1 MAPNLHLLYMTCE
14 LSFGFRWRETN
25 VICDASFL
33 FLHTRQITDI
43 SDGHDE
49 KLLSKIHEFWSSWP
63 GGFAAR
69 PGTLGQR
76 IWQCCSCG
84 VGHSRGVDSVPD
96 PGNLHVL
103 WMQTFNRFFL
113 LFKEIDHKRNPMLYI
128 PELKLWWSLL
138 WLEVTKRSSKISR
151 TYE

>member
-1 MAPNLHLLYMTCE
+1 MLLRSCLSKINKKVKILAEHLLRHGSQFASSLYDCE

-49 KLLSKIHEFWSSWP
+49 KLLSKIHEFWSSWS
-63 GGFAAR
+63 GVFAAR
-69 PGTLGQR
+69 PSTLGQR

-103 WMQTFNRFFL
+103 WMQTFNRFFCCSRRL
-113 LFKEIDHKRNPMLYI
+113 TTKEIQCFIFPN
-128 PELKLWWSLL
+128 
-138 WLEVTKRSSKISR
+138 
-151 TYE
+151 